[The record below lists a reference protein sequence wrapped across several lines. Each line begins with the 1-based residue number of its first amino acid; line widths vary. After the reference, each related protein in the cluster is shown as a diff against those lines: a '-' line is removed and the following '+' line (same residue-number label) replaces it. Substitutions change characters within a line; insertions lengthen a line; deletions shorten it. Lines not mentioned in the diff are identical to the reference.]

1 MECGYALLIRSLIGF
16 AIKKFTVSDAKIMCT
31 LLSPFLC
38 RSPISADFSV
48 ATGGGVV
55 VWGGDGTRDERA
67 LYQVLI

>member
-38 RSPISADFSV
+38 RSADFCV

-67 LYQVLI
+67 LY